1 MIPEKFFV
9 TSGKATSP
17 TSELNAFDLALK
29 EAGIA
34 QCNLVHV
41 SSILPPNCQ
50 QVDLTP
56 IPIGAITH
64 VVMAR
69 MDGAGGER
77 ISAGIA
83 WSFGAGNGHGIVAEA
98 SGHMDEKEL
107 KNTLR
112 SRVREMA
119 RARDIEMGKISYR
132 RETLDVPSGS
142 YGCVMAALVYL

>member
-29 EAGIA
+29 EAAIA

-50 QVDLTP
+50 QVDLAL

-69 MDGAGGER
+69 MDSAGGER

-83 WSFGAGNGHGIVAEA
+83 WSFGAGSSQGIVAEA

-107 KNTLR
+107 KNTLG

-132 RETLDVPSGS
+132 CETLDVPSGN

>member
-1 MIPEKFFV
+1 MIPQKFFV
-9 TSGKATSP
+9 TSGKATSR

-41 SSILPPNCQ
+41 SSVLPPNCQ

-64 VVMAR
+64 VVMSR
-69 MDGAGGER
+69 MDGAEGDG

-83 WSFGAGNGHGIVAEA
+83 WSFGKRNSQGIVAEA
-98 SGHMDEKEL
+98 RGHMNEKEL
-107 KNTLR
+107 KNTLG

-119 RARDIEMGKISYR
+119 RTRDIEIGKINYR
-132 RETLDVPSGS
+132 FETLGVPLGN
-142 YGCVMAALVYL
+142 YGCAIAALVYL

>member
-1 MIPEKFFV
+1 MIPRKFFV
-9 TSGKATSP
+9 TSGKATSR

-41 SSILPPNCQ
+41 SSVLPPNCQ

-64 VVMAR
+64 VVMSR
-69 MDGAGGER
+69 MDGARGER

-83 WSFGAGNGHGIVAEA
+83 WSFGKGKAQGIVAEA
-98 SGHMDEKEL
+98 RGHMDEKEL
-107 KNTLR
+107 KNTLE

-119 RARDIEMGKISYR
+119 ITRDIEIGKINYR
-132 RETLDVPSGS
+132 CETLDVPLGN
-142 YGCVMAALVYL
+142 YGCAIAALVYL